1 MLRMYVYYDLTSSQM
16 DRFVC
21 SAQDL
26 DSVNVTFGRSYLIVL
41 LKGKCYL
48 YVTKQYYIMPMLFI

>member
-1 MLRMYVYYDLTSSQM
+1 M

-26 DSVNVTFGRSYLIVL
+26 DSVNFPFRQSNLIAL
-41 LKGKCYL
+41 LKAKCYF
-48 YVTKQYYIMPMLFI
+48 YVTKQYYIMLMLFI